1 MFFSEFYEISK
12 NPFFTEHLRATAS
25 IFSRKHVK
33 SCSWALNH
41 KSVIQK
47 KKKKTLG
54 FLVHISQYFY
64 NPKSYSKTW
73 RSSPPE
79 VFLGKGVLKICS
91 KFTGEHPCRS
101 VISIKL
107 HSSLLHIFR
116 TPAASGHDKKIMSW
130 HETCSGLWYRIKS
143 LPG

>member
-25 IFSRKHVK
+25 IFSRKRVK
-33 SCSWALNH
+33 SCSWALGH

-47 KKKKTLG
+47 KKNKKRWG
-54 FLVHISQYFY
+54 SYFTILLQ
-64 NPKSYSKTW
+64 PEILFKSMKKQPSRGIIRK
-73 RSSPPE
+73 RC
-79 VFLGKGVLKICS
+79 VKICS
-91 KFTGEHPCRS
+91 KFKGEHPCRS

-116 TPAASGHDKKIMSW
+116 TPAASGHEKNY
-130 HETCSGLWYRIKS
+130 ELT
-143 LPG
+143 